1 MCKNWYFVL
10 QSSKII
16 LYLHCSNIEITI
28 KQQSNMKKF
37 YTFLLIFSMFLSSVM
52 AATPYKVGG
61 RVIDD
66 KGEPVGYATVL
77 LMQGEEVVTG
87 CTTGDDGEFMLSVS
101 QGDYTLIAEFVGYE
115 SVERQVSVGGDVLL
129 GDITLRQ
136 STTAIDEVVV
146 EATMIRREADR
157 FVVDVTNSAA
167 AIGKDG
173 TELLKQSPGVR
184 VDDDE
189 ISINGASGTKV
200 YINDREVR
208 LSGEELVKYVQ
219 QLRAED
225 ISKIE
230 IVPQTGADYDA
241 SSSGGIIKITT
252 KRRLDNGVMGSVRMY
267 SSQSKH
273 SEGYNPSASINAR
286 VGKFDL
292 SASGWYS
299 HYQRD
304 WYANENTTYNT
315 TNATMNA
322 SSLQKSRYGSY
333 GATLSAV
340 AELNSKHTLGA
351 SFDFWVNDSDDDNTS
366 STLYR
371 NDAAERLSESLYKTY
386 NQYENY
392 TATLNYIIKTD
403 TLGSVVKFIAD
414 YTQRDTR
421 NGSDNRTSISEL
433 PLPQYDSLY
442 KNDNTGLF
450 RVATATAAR
459 ERTFSQHWQLKYG
472 AKYTYNEINSAAT
485 YRYLN
490 DGLWSPSVVDDYDIS
505 YAENIAAA
513 YAVASMRYGRW
524 SAVVGLRGEY
534 THTDGKGSDISQN
547 YFSLF
552 PNANISF
559 ALDEQGKHSLVA
571 QYSRTISRPGFWALT
586 PQRMQVSDYT
596 YQTGNPLLDPA
607 YTDSYS
613 LTGVIAYKY
622 SISLMATVTKDR
634 ISQMVISDPND
645 SRMLNLTY
653 ANQPVLRQYSMSV
666 SVPLTLTKWWDW
678 STNLFGMIQ
687 EMQLMADSPI
697 TTHTMAS
704 WYTTMTFKLPCQFFI
719 DASLSGFTDLEE
731 ANAHIKGQNR
741 LSVSV
746 KKKIKDNWTLV
757 CDVYNILNQDQTL
770 TFRQDEFTRQIR
782 TWGGGNNIGVRFGV
796 SWSFKSGKA
805 FNSKSIE
812 KGNDNS
818 RL

>member
-1 MCKNWYFVL
+1 
-10 QSSKII
+10 
-16 LYLHCSNIEITI
+16 
-28 KQQSNMKKF
+28 MKKF
-37 YTFLLIFSMFLSSVM
+37 YTFSLIFSMLASVVM

-77 LMQGEEVVTG
+77 LMQ
-87 CTTGDDGEFMLSVS
+87 DGEAVVGQTTDDKGLFMLSAS
-101 QGDYTLIAEFVGYE
+101 AGDYSLMVEFVGYE
-115 SVERQVSVGGDVLL
+115 SIEQQLNLKGDISL
-129 GDITLRQ
+129 GDITLRE
-136 STTAIDEVVV
+136 SATDIDEVVV

-157 FVVDVTNSAA
+157 FVVDVNNSAA

-200 YINDREVR
+200 YINDREIR

-241 SSSGGIIKITT
+241 SSSGGMIMITT
-252 KRRLDNGVMGSVRMY
+252 KRRLDNGVMGSVRLYMQ
-267 SSQSKH
+267 QSKYVK
-273 SEGYNPSASINAR
+273 SYNPSASINAR

-292 SASGWYS
+292 LVSGWYS
-299 HYQRD
+299 PHQSD
-304 WYANENTTYNT
+304 WHAEENTTYNT
-315 TNATMNA
+315 TNAMMNA
-322 SSLQKSRYGSY
+322 SSLQKSRYDSY
-333 GATLSAV
+333 GANLSAV
-340 AELNSKHTLGA
+340 AELNTRHTLGF
-351 SFDFWVNDSDDDNTS
+351 SFDYWVNDSKDKNTS

-371 NDAAERLSESLYKTY
+371 ANAAERLSESLYKTY
-386 NQYENY
+386 SKHNNY
-392 TATLNYIIKTD
+392 TITLNYIIKTD
-403 TLGSVVKFIAD
+403 TLGSKLKFIAD
-414 YTQRDTR
+414 YTYRDTH
-421 NGSDNRTSISEL
+421 NGSNNRTSITQIS
-433 PLPQYDSLY
+433 LPQYDSLY

-505 YAENIAAA
+505 YAENIAAT
-513 YAVASMRYGRW
+513 YATASMRYGRW

-534 THTDGKGSDISQN
+534 THTDGKGADMSQD

-552 PNANISF
+552 PNANLSF
-559 ALDEQGKHSLVA
+559 ALDKEGKHSVVA
-571 QYSRTISRPGFWALT
+571 QYSRSISRPGFWALM

-596 YQTGNPLLDPA
+596 YQTGNPLLAPSYVNK
-607 YTDSYS
+607 YT
-613 LTGVIAYKY
+613 LTGVVAYKY
-622 SISLMATVTKDR
+622 SVSLVATVIKDR
-634 ISQMVISDPND
+634 ISQMVVADPND

-653 ANQPVLRQYSMSV
+653 ANLPALRQYAISV

-678 STNLFGMIQ
+678 TTNLFGQIQ
-687 EMQLMADSPI
+687 EQQLTADSPI
-697 TTHTMAS
+697 TTHTMAA
-704 WYTTMTFKLPCQFFI
+704 WYSSMTFKLPRQFFV
-719 DASLSGFTDLEE
+719 DATLSGFSNLVES
-731 ANAHIKGQNR
+731 NAHIKGQNH

-757 CDVYNILNQDQTL
+757 CDVYNILNQDQIL
-770 TFRQDEFTRQIR
+770 TFRQDGFTRKIK
-782 TWGGGNNIGVRFGV
+782 TWGGGNNISVRFGV

-805 FNSKSIE
+805 FSSKSIE